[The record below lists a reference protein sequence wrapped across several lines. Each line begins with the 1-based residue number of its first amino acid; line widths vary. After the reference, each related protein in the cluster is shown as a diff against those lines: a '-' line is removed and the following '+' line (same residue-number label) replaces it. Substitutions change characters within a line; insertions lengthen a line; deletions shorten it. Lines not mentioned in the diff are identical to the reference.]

1 MKFRIEHI
9 TLNVLPMRTRF
20 PFRYGIA
27 SMNALPHLMV
37 SADLIINDHP
47 IRGIAAD
54 GLPPKWFT
62 KDPDTLFEQDL
73 AEMLAVIQNA
83 SRIARH
89 AATQDT
95 TYFPWWQ
102 SLYQEQAQWASVKEC
117 PPLLA
122 NLGVSLMERAILH
135 GLCTAAGCGIHALI
149 THGDNPLRIDLGT
162 LHGELRGIAVADIL
176 APSPT
181 ERTFV
186 RHTVGLGDP
195 LGSDEAEP
203 LNDGLPYSLDESIQS
218 YGLRYFKIKV
228 SGDAQADVSR
238 LRKITEVITRNCGSD
253 FHATLD
259 GNENFQDMDSF
270 RHFYAELSSDK
281 SLAPLFGRLLM
292 IEQPLHRS
300 VALADEV
307 AMPLQS
313 WADGPGMIIDESDAT
328 LQSLPRALELGYIG
342 TSHKNCKGIVKSLAN
357 AALLKS
363 RQATRASS
371 RPFILSGED
380 LASVGPVSMLQDLA
394 VGAALGITHV
404 ERNGHHYFRGLSAFP
419 QEVQDQVLATHPNLY
434 HQHPEGFATL
444 TIHQGQL
451 DLSTINPA
459 PMGSGT
465 PLDPS
470 HFPTLKE
477 WIYAGGMACE

>member
-1 MKFRIEHI
+1 MKFRIEQI

-27 SMNALPHLMV
+27 SMGALPHLFV
-37 SADLIINDHP
+37 SVDLVIGDQA
-47 IRGIAAD
+47 IRGIASE

-95 TYFPWWQ
+95 DYFPWWQ
-102 SLYQEQAQWASVKEC
+102 NLYQEQAQWASVKEC
-117 PPLLA
+117 PHLLA
-122 NLGVSLMERAILH
+122 NLGVSLMERAVLH
-135 GLCTAAGCGIHALI
+135 GLCSAAGCGIHALLARA
-149 THGDNPLRIDLGT
+149 DNPLRIDLGS
-162 LHGELRGIAVADIL
+162 LHPELKDIAVSDVVA
-176 APSPT
+176 ASPT
-181 ERTFV
+181 PHTFV

-195 LGSDEAEP
+195 LDANDGEGI
-203 LNDGLPYSLDESIQS
+203 NDGLPYTLDESIRN

-228 SGDAQADVSR
+228 SGDPKADLLR
-238 LRKITEVITRNCGSD
+238 LRKITDVISRNCGQD

-259 GNENFQDMDSF
+259 GNENFQAMDSF
-270 RHFYAELSSDK
+270 RQFYEELSSDK
-281 SLAPLFGRLLM
+281 NLAPLFVRLLM

-307 AMPLQS
+307 AAPLQS

-328 LQSLPRALELGYIG
+328 LQSLPRALDLGYIG
-342 TSHKNCKGIVKSLAN
+342 TSHKNCKGIIKSLAN
-357 AALLKS
+357 AALLKA
-363 RQATRASS
+363 RQATST
-371 RPFILSGED
+371 RPLILSAED
-380 LASVGPVSMLQDLA
+380 LASVGPISMLQDLA

-404 ERNGHHYFRGLSAFP
+404 ERNGHHYFRGLAAFP
-419 QEVQDQVLATHPNLY
+419 QEVQDQALRTHPDLY
-434 HQHPEGFATL
+434 HRHPEGFATL
-444 TIHQGQL
+444 TITNGQL
-451 DLSTINPA
+451 DLTTINTT

-470 HFPTLKE
+470 QFSTLKE
-477 WIYAGGMACE
+477 WIYAGGLSQQ